1 MWTADS
7 FIKVQGRNVKLADL
21 VEKVTFAGMA
31 NVPIYRSTIGTP
43 VYRVPYGQSIGKL
56 YSFFAD
62 PNDAQKLWFLYYDA
76 KGIRYFVPYTPG
88 TLSLTQLTA
97 QGVKPLP
104 TSSEQAAEANKPKDF
119 GEATYS
125 IIKSVLFIGAGL
137 VGYKIYQDGKT
148 GKRR

>member
-7 FIKVQGRNVKLADL
+7 FIKVQGRNVRLADL
-21 VEKVTFAGMA
+21 QDKVLFAGMA
-31 NVPIYRSTIGTP
+31 NVPIYRSTLGTP

-56 YSFFAD
+56 YSHFGD
-62 PNDAQKLWFLYYDA
+62 PNDPQKLWLYFFDSN
-76 KGIRYFVPYTPG
+76 GRRYFVPYTPG

-125 IIKSVLFIGAGL
+125 VIKSVLFIGAGL

-148 GKRR
+148 SKRR